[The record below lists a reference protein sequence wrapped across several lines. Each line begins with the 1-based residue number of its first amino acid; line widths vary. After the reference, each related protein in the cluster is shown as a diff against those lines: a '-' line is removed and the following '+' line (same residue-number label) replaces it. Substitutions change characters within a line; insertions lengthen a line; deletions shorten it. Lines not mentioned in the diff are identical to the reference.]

1 MRKKTN
7 PREALIRN
15 GRYLGEPSA
24 FRIYSDT
31 VICTRCGSQFD
42 YGDHHEH
49 KIDDCMPL
57 KNWIVSID
65 WKSYGVN
72 PVRNLTLELVARSRG
87 LAKAAG
93 YEKLMELYDQEQP
106 EEVTAQAREARG

>member
-1 MRKKTN
+1 MTKKTD

-15 GRYLGEPSA
+15 GRYLGEPQA
-24 FRIYSDT
+24 FRIYSDMA
-31 VICTRCGSQFD
+31 VCTRCGSEFD

-49 KIDDCMPL
+49 KLDDCMPL

-72 PVRNLTLELVARSRG
+72 PVRSLTLELAARSSG
-87 LAKAAG
+87 AAKAEGFA
-93 YEKLMELYDQEQP
+93 KLMELYDQEQP
-106 EEVTAQAREARG
+106 EEVTVKAREPRG